1 MAKQILHNEES
12 TPFPDAPISKP
23 IPKLSDD
30 QWGSLGETIMQLV
43 EINRGNREALN
54 RSTNRNI
61 AMYEMRL
68 KERSAPYRNPSNLCT
83 PVVAAAVDELTSRI
97 VGTVIQPRTITV
109 RGNNPQAAQN
119 AHLVEQFL
127 NNEADERGWWECAE
141 NCIQLS
147 ARDGTSFAWLNWDLS
162 THEQVYFVEQPQM
175 DENGQQVVDENGE
188 PVMQRVRQSTTF
200 VDFDAPRWTEV
211 ALQDFLMVPN
221 YARSIDKA
229 DMALVKTWP
238 NEHDLDALVN
248 AKILD
253 ANQVERALQY
263 VNTAQGEL
271 SRDPDGYYEYTIGG
285 RLDVVD
291 VSVSAPSGIRMS
303 RGPLEVWVGITN
315 LFDLDGDGHFEE
327 NIVWI
332 HQHSRLLLG
341 FAPYEYHR
349 GRNII
354 PLSIWPRPDLLYG
367 FAVGDRLGSSQD
379 EKNALRN
386 GRLDYVDK
394 VVNPLPYKT
403 DNATIE
409 EDQQK
414 TGFNTYI
421 KVQNPTDYGYIQPPP
436 LQQDVAQEEQI
447 INSDIAQIMASA
459 QTPSLPS
466 SSGGQRMSR
475 RQQQAQDQAR
485 SLANA
490 RTMMKA
496 RKFLLK
502 CVKFSVGLYLQYGK
516 SQMQVTQN
524 VDGAPQQT
532 PFPRELLAQDYTFG
546 INGLGGVMDKE
557 GRREDMLMLY
567 DMGMKNPLIANDPK
581 KVYMLTRQVWETFDI
596 PEVTAI
602 LGTMEDAVQ
611 QAQVA
616 QKAAQD
622 KQIQDMALQVI
633 SHGAIKP
640 NPPGQQKAHAQ

>member
-1 MAKQILHNEES
+1 MAKKVLHSQES
-12 TPFPDAPISKP
+12 TLFPVAPISKP
-23 IPKLSDD
+23 IPKLDND
-30 QWGSLGETIMQLV
+30 QWGSVAETVMQLV
-43 EINRGNREALN
+43 EINRGNRSAMN
-54 RSTNRNI
+54 RGLNRNI

-68 KERSAPYRNPSNLCT
+68 KERDAPYRNPSNLCT
-83 PVVAAAVDELTSRI
+83 PVVAAAVDEITSRI

-127 NNEADERGWWECAE
+127 NNEADERGWWDTADTCVHL
-141 NCIQLS
+141 N
-147 ARDGTSFAWLNWDLS
+147 ARDGTSFAWINWDLS
-162 THEQVYFVEQPQM
+162 THDQVYFVEQPQT
-175 DENGQQVVDENGE
+175 DENGQPVVGEDGE
-188 PVMQRVRQSTTF
+188 PVMQRVRQSATF
-200 VDFDAPRWTEV
+200 VDFDAPRWEPV
-211 ALQDFLMVPN
+211 DLDDFLMIPN
-221 YARSIDKA
+221 YARTVDDA
-229 DMALVKTWP
+229 DAVCIKTWP
-238 NEHDLDALVN
+238 NEHKADAFVK
-248 AKILD
+248 AGIWD
-253 ANQVERALQY
+253 ADQTERAFQY

-291 VSVSAPSGIRMS
+291 VSVSAPTGIRMS
-303 RGPLEVWVGITN
+303 RGPLQVWVVITN

-327 NIVWI
+327 NIIWV
-332 HQHSRLLLG
+332 HQHSRLMLG
-341 FAPYEYHR
+341 YAPYEYHR
-349 GRNII
+349 GRNIF
-354 PLSIWPRPDLLYG
+354 PLSFWPRPDLLYG

-403 DNATIE
+403 DGATIE

-421 KVQNPTDYGYIQPPP
+421 KVNTKDDYGYITPPP
-436 LQQDVAQEEQI
+436 LQQDVAQEEAI
-447 INSDIAQIMASA
+447 IDADIAKIMASP

-466 SSGGQRMSR
+466 TGGGQRMSR
-475 RQQQAQDQAR
+475 RQQAAADQAR

-490 RTMMKA
+490 RTMMRV
-496 RKFLLK
+496 RKWLLK

-524 VDGAPQQT
+524 EDGTPQQT
-532 PFPRELLAQDYTFG
+532 PFPRELLAQDFTFG

-567 DMGMKNPLIANDPK
+567 DMGMKNPLVANDPK

-611 QAQVA
+611 QAQMA

-622 KQIQDMALQVI
+622 KQVQDMALQVI

-640 NPPGQQKAHAQ
+640 GQPSQPGQSAK